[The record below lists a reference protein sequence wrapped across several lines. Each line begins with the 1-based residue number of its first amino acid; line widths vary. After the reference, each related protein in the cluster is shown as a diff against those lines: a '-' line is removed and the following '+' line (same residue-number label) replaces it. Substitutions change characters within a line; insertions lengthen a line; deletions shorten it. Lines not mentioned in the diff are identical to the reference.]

1 MIFLPWLSGGL
12 IHCDMAGV
20 GKGMPVEENRTLN
33 ALVSLESS
41 KKMKS
46 DFVFIQ
52 PLGKNTA
59 VTIIH

>member
-1 MIFLPWLSGGL
+1 MERELT
-12 IHCDMAGV
+12 M
-20 GKGMPVEENRTLN
+20 N

-41 KKMKS
+41 KKIKF

-59 VTIIH
+59 IIIIHEGQTFDLNTFSLL